1 MAEAHDRL
9 GWSERAPRAS
19 AMPGLRYTQLQWVAV
34 RHGGTVLGR
43 PCRWRCTFE
52 RSVEAAAEDAA
63 AAEEAE
69 VLMLVLALVGVVEAF
84 VVVRV

>member
-1 MAEAHDRL
+1 
-9 GWSERAPRAS
+9 
-19 AMPGLRYTQLQWVAV
+19 
-34 RHGGTVLGR
+34 
-43 PCRWRCTFE
+43 
-52 RSVEAAAEDAA
+52 VEAAAEDAA